1 MEILLTDYGLHSRSL
16 RLNPRQEPNTDNK
29 TETSLTRVA
38 TILFQFENTATD
50 IHPLLLSDN
59 AHERA

>member
-38 TILFQFENTATD
+38 TILLIVPQKQLIE
-50 IHPLLLSDN
+50 S
-59 AHERA
+59 R